1 MGADFFVKVLGNPK
15 AANQIYNVAGD
26 RFVTFDGIAKA
37 CALAMGVPEPE
48 LVHYNP
54 KDFDFGKKK
63 AFPMRDQHFFAS
75 VDKAKTDLGWSPKY
89 GLVDGLKDSY
99 DKVRDLPPPLW
110 RMHDGQTAL
119 VCKLYESHTMTREG
133 VPFRFDAE
141 GVRSSRSDG
150 PGHSDL
156 PLRCPCI
163 RKKEKKSRSPPTQS
177 IAARPCA
184 ACALRG
190 AESVPALRERSH
202 TRAGLPLASCSCACI
217 QMFYHL
223 RFTVSLRVLELVQ
236 DFGLGMCRKE
246 ADFETDDMILA
257 KLK

>member
-99 DKVRDLPPPLW
+99 DKVRALPPPLW
-110 RMHDGQTAL
+110 RMHDGRTAL
-119 VCKLYESHTMTREG
+119 VCNLNEVIQLANTMTWEG
-133 VPFRFDAE
+133 VPYRFDAE
-141 GVRSSRSDG
+141 GVRTSRSGQMGQAIQIFPRSGAHAQG
-150 PGHSDL
+150 PGH
-156 PLRCPCI
+156 
-163 RKKEKKSRSPPTQS
+163 
-177 IAARPCA
+177 
-184 ACALRG
+184 
-190 AESVPALRERSH
+190 V
-202 TRAGLPLASCSCACI
+202 
-217 QMFYHL
+217 
-223 RFTVSLRVLELVQ
+223 
-236 DFGLGMCRKE
+236 
-246 ADFETDDMILA
+246 
-257 KLK
+257 